1 MTNPIKCV
9 ILDDEILAITYLKLL
24 CDQIDGIE
32 VVKAFNRSEDFL
44 REIPVIDCQV
54 CFLDIEMPG
63 IKGLEVATFIP
74 DKHIIFTTAYQ
85 EYAAEAFDLN
95 VVDYIRKPLKIERLE
110 QAFDK
115 LKQLIKRVPKVFFE
129 WNTDL
134 GKTKISADSVLYVK
148 TSDIDSRDKIA
159 FLDNRSTIV
168 LKNINLKTLLE
179 QLPTNKFVQINKKE
193 VIAISVVKLFSETEV
208 FTTIRVDG
216 DILKL
221 QLSPFFRNTFFTA
234 VVV

>member
-1 MTNPIKCV
+1 MTNTIKCV
-9 ILDDEILAITYLKLL
+9 ILDDELLAISYLKLL
-24 CDQIDGIE
+24 CGQIEGVE
-32 VVKAFNRSEDFL
+32 VVKAFNRPEDFL
-44 REIPVIDCQV
+44 REIHTIDCQV

-74 DKHIIFTTAYQ
+74 DKHVIFTTAYK

-115 LKQLIKRVPKVFFE
+115 LKQLIKKAPKVFFE

-134 GKTKISADSVLYVK
+134 GRTKISADSVLYVK
-148 TSDIDSRDKIA
+148 TSDIDSRDKAA
-159 FLDNRSTIV
+159 FLDNESTIV

-179 QLPTNKFVQINKKE
+179 HLPHNRYVQINKKE
-193 VIAISVVKLFSETEV
+193 LIAISAVKLFSDTEI
-208 FTTIRVDG
+208 FTTIVVNG
-216 DILKL
+216 ESLKL
-221 QLSPFFRNTFFTA
+221 QLSPAFKESFYTA
-234 VVV
+234 FKV